1 MSRPL
6 LLDNIESRIL
16 RGGDKMTG
24 ALQLKGAPTSDL
36 EAATKKYVDD
46 NTPDTANAAKK
57 LAQARNLAVSDND
70 GSNTGPATSFDGT
83 ANATMKLPATIKAS
97 LTGNA
102 SSASKLTTTSAGS
115 SQKPV
120 YFASGIPQEC
130 GSELAVSITGNAATA
145 TLANEATHAVN
156 ADNATNATEAA
167 HAATADT
174 ATNATTAGT
183 CTGNAATATRLASST
198 AVGSTTAPIY
208 FSNGV
213 PQPCGGTLAVAIS
226 GKAASADKLNTNAGS
241 TTLPV
246 YFDAGIPKACN
257 TDLAVNVTGSSGSCT
272 GNAATATTLK
282 TSRNLSVSD
291 NSGTNTGP
299 TVSFNGSAAAVLK
312 LPTTIKATLDGNA
325 TSANTATKANNG
337 IFYVE
342 GNTTGTEG
350 VWTGTNTDISSLYVG
365 LTIAYK
371 IGIAGVSGGT
381 TLNLTTA
388 AGAAGAIGVY
398 RNNSVVTTHYSVGTV
413 LTLTYDGTYWRCYD
427 YSVSNTDTKVRVYRQ
442 TTGYNADYPI
452 LVSRTT
458 VANIATVGTDGS
470 NEAVY
475 AVIGQ
480 DGTYTPTVNPHTGQ
494 IKIKCNTAS
503 TSKTTGALIVTGG
516 VGVSGNIYGNNVYG
530 AVWNDYA
537 EFRKS
542 KELEPGRVICENGD
556 GTLSR
561 STERMQ
567 AAPEVV
573 SDTFGFAI
581 GETDECKTP
590 VAVSGRVL
598 VYTYEPRDSYK
609 AGDVVCAGPD
619 GTVSKMTREEIKE
632 YPDRMIGVV
641 SEIPNYDTWGTGN
654 VAVNGRIWIKVK

>member
-24 ALQLKGAPTSDL
+24 ALQLKGAPTADL

-70 GSNTGPATSFDGT
+70 GTNTGPATSFDGT

-130 GSELAVSITGNAATA
+130 GSELAVSVTGNAATA
-145 TLANEATHAVN
+145 TLASEATHAAN

-213 PQPCGGTLAVAIS
+213 PQPCGDTLAVAIS

-272 GNAATATTLK
+272 GNAATATALK
-282 TSRNLSVSD
+282 TARNFSIAD
-291 NSGTNTGP
+291 NDGTNTGP
-299 TVSFNGSAAAVLK
+299 TASFNGTANAIIN
-312 LPTTIKATLDGNA
+312 LPSTIKATLSGNA
-325 TSANTATKANNG
+325 TTATKLATARTISLTG
-337 IFYVE
+337 DVTGSGSFDGS
-342 GNTTGTEG
+342 GNL
-350 VWTGTNTDISSLYVG
+350 S
-365 LTIAYK
+365 IA
-371 IGIAGVSGGT
+371 
-381 TLNLTTA
+381 
-388 AGAAGAIGVY
+388 
-398 RNNSVVTTHYSVGTV
+398 
-413 LTLTYDGTYWRCYD
+413 
-427 YSVSNTDTKVRVYRQ
+427 
-442 TTGYNADYPI
+442 
-452 LVSRTT
+452 TT
-458 VANIATVGTDGS
+458 VANGGDYLPLSGGTMSGCIYSNSGTGFVQQMNDSSNWRNAIAWRNVTAETLTYYSGVGRH
-470 NEAVY
+470 N
-475 AVIGQ
+475 
-480 DGTYTPTVNPHTGQ
+480 
-494 IKIKCNTAS
+494 
-503 TSKTTGALIVTGG
+503 TGG
-516 VGVSGNIYGNNVYG
+516 NSTYPGSITIIP
-530 AVWNDYA
+530 YA
-537 EFRKS
+537 T
-542 KELEPGRVICENGD
+542 N
-556 GTLSR
+556 T
-561 STERMQ
+561 
-567 AAPEVV
+567 
-573 SDTFGFAI
+573 
-581 GETDECKTP
+581 
-590 VAVSGRVL
+590 
-598 VYTYEPRDSYK
+598 
-609 AGDVVCAGPD
+609 
-619 GTVSKMTREEIKE
+619 
-632 YPDRMIGVV
+632 
-641 SEIPNYDTWGTGN
+641 
-654 VAVNGRIWIKVK
+654 